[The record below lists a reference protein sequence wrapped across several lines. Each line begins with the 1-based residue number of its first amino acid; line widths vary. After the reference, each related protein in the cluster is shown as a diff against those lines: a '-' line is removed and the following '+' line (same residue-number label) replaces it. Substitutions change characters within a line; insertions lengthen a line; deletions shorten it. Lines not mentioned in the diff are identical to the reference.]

1 VNRIILLYLR
11 LEYSIMTI
19 RIWNI
24 KIDTFTIK
32 QIIDIVEENIS
43 GNRFPLQI
51 TGVNAETIISSQNDK
66 SLQAAINDSHIVNID
81 GISVVIGLRILGF
94 RIKERAACPD
104 IFDILLERANTKG
117 YKIYFLGAQE
127 EVVKKMIIKLQNE
140 YSNLQIVGFHNGYF
154 NQENEIEI
162 AEMIKASNADMLF
175 LGIPSPK
182 KELFIRNYLNFMDVP
197 LCFGVGGVFDI
208 KAGIFKR
215 APDWMQKVGME
226 WFYRFMQEPRRM
238 WKRYLIGN
246 TKFIW
251 AVISEKYRI
260 SSRKNQQNSSPSLD
274 ISR

>member
-1 VNRIILLYLR
+1 MYLR

>member
-1 VNRIILLYLR
+1 MNRIILLYLR

>member
-1 VNRIILLYLR
+1 
-11 LEYSIMTI
+11 MTI